1 MATDAGADNLAIARL
16 VADIAALK
24 EGQQEIKDG
33 LAEVNRRLDTG
44 LREARVDL
52 DTGLG
57 LRNVRADLDTGL
69 RNVRADLDTGLRN
82 VRADLEAG
90 LRETNRRI
98 DRLFYAVLAI
108 GSGLLATAVAIAA
121 TLAVRL
127 FGG

>member
-52 DTGLG
+52 DTGL
-57 LRNVRADLDTGL
+57 RDVRADLDTGL

-108 GSGLLATAVAIAA
+108 GSGLLATAIAIAA

>member
-1 MATDAGADNLAIARL
+1 MATGADADNWAIGRL
-16 VADIAALK
+16 EGDIAALK

-52 DTGLG
+52 DTGL
-57 LRNVRADLDTGL
+57 RDVRADLDTGL
-69 RNVRADLDTGLRN
+69 RNF
-82 VRADLEAG
+82 RADLEAG

-108 GSGLLATAVAIAA
+108 GSGLLATAIAIAA

>member
-1 MATDAGADNLAIARL
+1 MAADAEADNLAIGRL
-16 VADIAALK
+16 EADIAVLK
-24 EGQQEIKDG
+24 EGQREIKDS

-52 DTGLG
+52 DTGL
-57 LRNVRADLDTGL
+57 RDVRT
-69 RNVRADLDTGLRN
+69 
-82 VRADLEAG
+82 DLEAG

>member
-52 DTGLG
+52 DTGLRG
-57 LRNVRADLDTGL
+57 VRVDLD
-69 RNVRADLDTGLRN
+69 
-82 VRADLEAG
+82 EG

-108 GSGLLATAVAIAA
+108 GGALLATAIAIAA